1 LIFRIVAVGAV
12 ALLLAATV
20 VRTALVEQ
28 YAAIDPRRAAAI
40 WPTHPDV
47 ELALGLM
54 EIGSATHSG
63 QPVSEETI
71 ERLMDAARKA
81 PLESEP
87 FLVRGVQAQLSG
99 NFRVAGEAFRAAKLR
114 DGRNSAARYFLAEH
128 YLKQGDAARGLSE
141 LAFLARLVPNGAV
154 GLGPYIAAYARD
166 PKNAPQLRALF
177 RSDPNL
183 ADSTLATLA
192 RDPANAGLVQS
203 LADVAKA
210 PVTSPWVA
218 QMVASLIAAK
228 DYARAR
234 QVWARNAHVES
245 AANAT
250 IFDPDFNNR
259 VAPPPFAWSLTSSSV
274 GLAERG
280 PGGGL
285 RVIYYGQED
294 GVLASQLL
302 LLKPGRYRL
311 AMRAGGD
318 PSRARSLVW
327 TLTCAGSATPFAR
340 FPLDPGEANRG
351 WTFDVPAGCP
361 AQTIALSGVSSDMPQ
376 EADVTISGLRL
387 EPNHG

>member
-1 LIFRIVAVGAV
+1 MAAGAA
-12 ALLLAATV
+12 ALLIAAAV

-28 YAAIDPRRAAAI
+28 FAALAPHRAAAV

-47 ELALGLM
+47 QIPLGLM

-63 QPVSEETI
+63 QPVAEATI
-71 ERLMDAARKA
+71 DRLMAVARMA

-99 NFRVAGEAFRAAKLR
+99 NSRVAGEAFRAAKLR
-114 DGRNSAARYFLAEH
+114 DGRNRAARYFLAEH
-128 YLKQGDAARGLSE
+128 YLKAGDAARGLSE

-183 ADSTLATLA
+183 ADSTLSTLA

-203 LADVAKA
+203 LADVAQA
-210 PVTSPWVA
+210 PVSSPWVG

-234 QVWARNAHVES
+234 RVWARNARVES
-245 AANAT
+245 AANET
-250 IFDPDFNNR
+250 IFDPDFKNR
-259 VAPPPFAWSLTSSSV
+259 VAPPPFAWTLTSSSV

-294 GVLASQLL
+294 GLLASQLL

-311 AMRAGGD
+311 AMRVGGD

-327 TLTCAGSATPFAR
+327 TLTCAGSGTPFAH
-340 FPLDPGEANRG
+340 FPLDPGQANRG
-351 WTFDVPAGCP
+351 WALEVPAGCP
-361 AQTIALSGVSSDMPQ
+361 AQTIALSGASSDMPQ
-376 EADVTISGLRL
+376 EADVTISELRL
-387 EPNHG
+387 EPAHG